1 MEAVAPSGP
10 TQSSNSNPLVM
21 IVDDERSICQTL
33 SDVIR
38 DEGYTTVV
46 AHDGPQAL
54 EQVCAEAPAVV
65 FLDIWMPGWD
75 GLETLER
82 IRQAAPQTQVVMISG
97 HATIANALEAK
108 DRGAFDCIEKPLDVE
123 HVLLALRR
131 ALEAFNNQP
140 ESGADAQT
148 LSSRSSGAQPVLKH
162 PAALS
167 SVMAGRDFGQRTL
180 KQGTVLYG
188 QGLHS
193 GQKSGLV
200 LEPLPANSG
209 IHFGKIGGAQTVPAF
224 VDFVESTAFAT
235 TIRRNGVVASTI
247 EHLLG
252 ALHAYR
258 ISNVLIKCNQEV
270 PIFDG
275 SAAEYCKM
283 IEAVGLEE
291 QEGSWYEVA
300 VQEPVRVQNEDGSE
314 FILLEPADSLEIHY
328 SLKYPE
334 PVGAQQFSFTL
345 DSIEN
350 FKKEIAP
357 ARTFGFLRDVERL
370 QRAGLAAGGR
380 LDNTILVGEDNVIN
394 TDLRFP
400 DEFVRHKILDI
411 IGDIFLIGRPIRGR
425 ITASMTGHSDNIQL
439 IRAVCDVLS
448 AAKS

>member
-1 MEAVAPSGP
+1 MQAAPTSHETTSG
-10 TQSSNSNPLVM
+10 TSPLVL
-21 IVDDERSICQTL
+21 IVDDEAPICQTL
-33 SDVIR
+33 SDVIS
-38 DEGYTTVV
+38 DEGYRTVV

-54 EQVCAEAPAVV
+54 EQVHAQAPAVV

-82 IRQAAPQTQVVMISG
+82 IRQAAPQAQVVMISG

-131 ALEAFNNQP
+131 ALEAFDRQP
-140 ESGADAQT
+140 TDGVDVST
-148 LSSRSSGAQPVLKH
+148 LSAGSEGSILKH

-167 SVMAGRDFGQRTL
+167 SVLAGRDLGQRTL

-209 IHFGKIGGAQTVPAF
+209 IHFGKIGGVQTVPAY

-247 EHLLG
+247 EHLLA
-252 ALHAYR
+252 ALHAYG

-275 SAAEYCKM
+275 SAAEFCKV
-283 IEAVGLEE
+283 IEQVGLEE
-291 QEGSWYEVA
+291 QEGSWYEIA
-300 VQEPVRVQNEDGSE
+300 VTEPMRVQNEDGSE
-314 FILLEPADSLEIHY
+314 FICLEPADKLEIHY
-328 SLKYPE
+328 SLNYPE
-334 PVGAQQFSFTL
+334 PVGKQQYSFVM
-345 DSIEN
+345 DGVEQ
-350 FKKEIAP
+350 FKDEIAP
-357 ARTFGFLRDVERL
+357 ARTFGFLRDIERL

-380 LDNTILVGEDNVIN
+380 LDNFILVGDDNVIN

-411 IGDIFLIGRPIRGR
+411 IGDIFLGGRPIRGR
-425 ITASMTGHSDNIQL
+425 ITANMTGHSDNIQL
-439 IRAVCDVLS
+439 IRAVCELLAS
-448 AAKS
+448 KS